1 MCYSQSM
8 TIKEPTDAIV
18 YDMNAPVRVLDRKGK
33 ILWEGKDVLDAMT
46 EFRKFAHATEIR
58 RDGVL
63 LAHAGKQVAV
73 VRMLANIAASAYR
86 NDRQAEVKD
95 EEAN

>member
-1 MCYSQSM
+1 M

-33 ILWEGKDVLDAMT
+33 ILWEGKDILDAMS

-63 LAHAGKQVAV
+63 LAHAADAGKQVAV

-86 NDRQAEVKD
+86 NDRQAEMKD
-95 EEAN
+95 EETN